1 MKDAAAL
8 RNLYT
13 ILQSRL
19 QTNKLIVVSA
29 MGKTT
34 NALEAVLAKKLEQAD
49 FSQDWNV
56 TGIVGLVSARLT
68 VTTTDKVGYAAT
80 KTVDFQLTD

>member
-1 MKDAAAL
+1 MQEFFLSSCLVGGSSIFAYLRSREFWDSFLPMNSTLHVYKFGGASVKDAAAL

-34 NALEAVLAKKLEQAD
+34 NALEAVLA
-49 FSQDWNV
+49 
-56 TGIVGLVSARLT
+56 
-68 VTTTDKVGYAAT
+68 
-80 KTVDFQLTD
+80 